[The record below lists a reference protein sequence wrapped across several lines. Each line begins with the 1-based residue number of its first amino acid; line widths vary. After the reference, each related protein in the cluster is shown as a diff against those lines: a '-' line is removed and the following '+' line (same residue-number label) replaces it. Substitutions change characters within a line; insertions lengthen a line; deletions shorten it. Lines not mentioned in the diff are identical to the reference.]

1 MRNRE
6 IKKHYQSLFA
16 NYGVSEKAV
25 QYSDKVTQWARFACL
40 VEYIQ
45 KDHSIL
51 DLGCGLGHFFEFMKK
66 NNFTANYCGADIV
79 GEFIL
84 NCQERFSREEKVNF
98 VLLDDNSKL
107 PRDFDFIIVSG
118 MFNNK
123 RYNNED
129 FMLETIRN
137 MFEVCNVGIA
147 FNAMSKHVD
156 YEEEH
161 LYYTDPEALFT
172 FAKSELGGYPVLNHS
187 YKLEKNAFPH
197 DYTLTIFKEPQLP
210 SFII

>member
-1 MRNRE
+1 MKNRE

-40 VEYIQ
+40 VEYIR

-66 NNFTANYCGADIV
+66 NNFTADYCGADIV
-79 GEFIL
+79 EEFIL
-84 NCQERFSREEKVNF
+84 SCQERFSREEKANF

-107 PRDFDFIIVSG
+107 PHNFDFIIVSG

-123 RYNNED
+123 RKNNED
-129 FMLETIRN
+129 FMLQTIRN
-137 MFEVCNVGIA
+137 MFEMCNVGIA
-147 FNAMSKHVD
+147 FNAMSRHVD

-161 LYYTDPEALFT
+161 LFYSDAESLFT
-172 FAKSELGGYPVLNHS
+172 FAKSELGGHPVLNHS
-187 YKLEKNAFPH
+187 YKLDRNAFPH
-197 DYTLTIFKEPQLP
+197 DYTLTIFKEPQIP